1 MIIVLETSGKRDSV
15 DNVKVKLFENRDAA
29 EQYCKDTTDNPMDEK
44 YWRYAEIIEE
54 GHEYEMGRY
63 KNHY

>member
-1 MIIVLETSGKRDSV
+1 MIIVLETSGKRDCV
-15 DNVKVKLFENRDAA
+15 DNVKVKLFESREEAQ
-29 EQYCKDTTDNPMDEK
+29 QYCDKTTDNPMDEK

-63 KNHY
+63 KNYY